1 MPIALCDFDVRGVR
15 IHRGERTLS
24 CHIQLTFCFVD
35 RFQSVGPTEA
45 PMQTGGVLQFSAAE
59 VVTIKSCVRSLMS
72 GTPDEQLASLKHIT
86 SLVQVCFVVPLV
98 AGRS

>member
-1 MPIALCDFDVRGVR
+1 
-15 IHRGERTLS
+15 
-24 CHIQLTFCFVD
+24 
-35 RFQSVGPTEA
+35 
-45 PMQTGGVLQFSAAE
+45 MQTGGVLQFSAAE